1 MSTTIT
7 NLPETSKVNDSDYL
21 VLDQS
26 DKTVKSTV
34 SNFLT
39 DTGVV
44 LATQLKDTDGADLIQ
59 SSNGNTVQEE
69 LNNNLLNDREQWR
82 RSLAEAGLTLVDGS
96 FEDGATLNNNTDAVW
111 YIAGGQ
117 CYTWGGAFPKAVPA
131 DSTPTSTGGIGL
143 GAWVSVGD
151 ATLRREL
158 ASITGQL
165 LVGSARHLDDLR
177 GIFPGVSSRI
187 KTLGALAAYDGGG
200 DTWVFDPSDMSSLV
214 SLYPKVFI
222 APTADPTGASGAWK
236 LAWNMKGINASAY
249 GIGLSKSYSHD
260 TEALQQLGD
269 WNKAIQW
276 INLPSEM
283 YITELNYTENPKFY
297 GIAGANS
304 DLSDTRGMGSRE
316 HGSIIYARDADSSN
330 PVIHIHGNP
339 GTDRLGGVD
348 ICYVSV
354 VSVDLIENRNLTI
367 KPELNQRST
376 RTAVFLEYIASKTN
390 IQGLGIF
397 GFKKCL
403 YGNEVWDGS
412 VRDLAIS
419 IGSDENGTEPAVFFG
434 SYGSDNSNN
443 LTIDTFR
450 IEHCPYSLEVG
461 FVDHV
466 RFVNGKIETYRK
478 PDATHHVVKVGS
490 KAERYLFSGVMFVTN
505 PTTKTPYLYEQ
516 GKQGTYSSCWMTA
529 GGIAGNYPGVR
540 WIYRDPTGTSV
551 VKFMGMTI
559 NGPMQADGT
568 DPTAYPIYLASY
580 DEFGGTINCYDS
592 FTVNGSVVNPSYQG
606 LICMNTGTKMGK
618 LHINTNNITKT
629 AGTVFYA
636 RGGDYD
642 IGKPTLAGAP
652 HSLLAGVKND
662 IRKMITSASDIEI
675 YRRET
680 ILLSTGTTLNSMK
693 GFEGQVIRVMT
704 FGTGCTIKHS
714 GLINNTS
721 GTDITMTANTVY
733 TYMML
738 TGTTAKQ
745 I

>member
-1 MSTTIT
+1 MTIIKRADLGRPLT
-7 NLPETSKVNDSDYL
+7 WDELDDNFQQVDNLTAAASAAVSSAAASATAAASSATASASSATDAANSAANAAAAI
-21 VLDQS
+21 VS
-26 DKTVKSTV
+26 AVKSTV
-34 SNFLT
+34 SFT
-39 DTGVV
+39 TGGTLNSNLDRISDGTYLYYWTGAYPVTV
-44 LATQLKDTDGADLIQ
+44 LAGST
-59 SSNGNTVQEE
+59 
-69 LNNNLLNDREQWR
+69 
-82 RSLAEAGLTLVDGS
+82 VDG
-96 FEDGATLNNNTDAVW
+96 
-111 YIAGGQ
+111 
-117 CYTWGGAFPKAVPA
+117 
-131 DSTPTSTGGIGL
+131 TGGIAAGFWAVDNDQLLRQNL
-143 GAWVSVGD
+143 GSD
-151 ATLRREL
+151 E
-158 ASITGQL
+158 GQL
-165 LVGSARHLDDLR
+165 LIGSPRHIEDLR
-177 GIFPGVSSRI
+177 GIFPGVDSKI
-187 KTLGALAAYDGGG
+187 TTLGALIEYDGGG
-200 DTWVFDPSDMSSLV
+200 DTWIFDPSDMSSLV

-249 GIGLSKSYSHD
+249 GIGCQAENYAHD
-260 TEALQQLGD
+260 TAALQQLGD
-269 WNKAIQW
+269 WNRAVQW

-283 YITELNYTENPKFY
+283 YITELSYTENPKFY

-316 HGSIIYARDADSSN
+316 HGSVIYARDADSSN
-330 PVIHIHGNP
+330 PVIHIYGNQ

-348 ICYVSV
+348 LCFISL
-354 VSVDLIENRNLTI
+354 VSVDLIENRNLAI

-376 RTAVFLEYIASKTN
+376 RPGILIEYVASKTN
-390 IQGLGIF
+390 IQGLGVF

-403 YGNEVWDGS
+403 YCNEVWDGS
-412 VRDLAIS
+412 IRDLAIS
-419 IGSDENGTEPAVFFG
+419 IGSDEDGTVPAVFFG
-434 SYGSDNSNN
+434 SYGSDNTNN
-443 LTIDTFR
+443 LVIDTFR
-450 IEHCPYSLEVG
+450 IEHCPFSLEVG

-478 PDATHHVVKVGS
+478 PDATHYVVKVDS
-490 KAERYLFSGVMFVTN
+490 NAERYLFSGMMFVTN
-505 PTTKTPYLYEQ
+505 PTTQTPFLYEQ
-516 GKQGTYSSCWMTA
+516 GKQGTYSCCWMTV
-529 GGIAGNYPGVR
+529 GGITGNYPGVR

-551 VKFMGMTI
+551 VKFIVMTI

-592 FTVNGSVVNPSYQG
+592 FTVNGSTVAPSYQG

-642 IGKPTLAGAP
+642 IGKPTISGAP

-680 ILLSTGTTLNSMK
+680 ILLSSGTTLNSMK
-693 GFEGQVIRVMT
+693 GFEGQTIRVMT

-714 GLINNTS
+714 SSINNSS
-721 GTDITMTANTVY
+721 GADIAMTANTVY

-745 I
+745 V

>member
-1 MSTTIT
+1 MSSGCGDVLSLEDLKTAKKHQTFEAEVIT
-7 NLPETSKVNDSDYL
+7 
-21 VLDQS
+21 
-26 DKTVKSTV
+26 
-34 SNFLT
+34 
-39 DTGVV
+39 G
-44 LATQLKDTDGADLIQ
+44 
-59 SSNGNTVQEE
+59 
-69 LNNNLLNDREQWR
+69 R
-82 RSLAEAGLTLVDGS
+82 
-96 FEDGATLNNNTDAVW
+96 
-111 YIAGGQ
+111 AGGVSSGAEIDFATNQ
-117 CYTWGGAFPKAVPA
+117 VTGQVQKTLPAILRDMGFDPAAFDFTSGGTVTARDTVVYNAA
-131 DSTPTSTGGIGL
+131 DNNWYSWAGTLPHVVAPGTNPLLDANWKPRTDQLLRQNL
-143 GAWVSVGD
+143 GSD
-151 ATLRREL
+151 E
-158 ASITGQL
+158 GQL
-165 LVGSARHLDDLR
+165 LIGSPRHIEDLR
-177 GIFPGVSSRI
+177 GIFPGVASKI
-187 KTLGALAAYDGGG
+187 TTLGALAEYDGGG

-214 SLYPKVFI
+214 SLYPKIFI

-236 LAWNMKGINASAY
+236 LAWNMRGINASAY
-249 GIGLSKSYSHD
+249 GIGCQAENYAHD
-260 TEALQQLGD
+260 TAALQQLGD
-269 WNKAIQW
+269 WNRAVQW

-283 YITELNYTENPKFY
+283 YITELNYAENPKFY

-316 HGSIIYARDADSSN
+316 HGSVIYARDADSSN
-330 PVIHIHGNP
+330 PVIHVHGNQ

-348 ICYVSV
+348 ICYVSL

-367 KPELNQRST
+367 RAELNQRST
-376 RTAVFLEYIASKTN
+376 RPGILIEYVASKTN

-403 YGNEVWDGS
+403 YCNEVWDGS
-412 VRDLAIS
+412 IRDLAIN
-419 IGSDENGTEPAVFFG
+419 IGSDEDGTVPAVYFG
-434 SYGSDNSNN
+434 SYGSDNTNN

-450 IEHCPYSLEVG
+450 IEHCPYSLEVD

-490 KAERYLFSGVMFVTN
+490 KAERYLFSGMMFVTN
-505 PTTKTPYLYEQ
+505 PTTRTPFLYEQ
-516 GKQGTYSSCWMTA
+516 GRQGTYSSCWMTS
-529 GGIAGNYPGVR
+529 GGITGNYPGVR

-636 RGGDYD
+636 RGGEYD
-642 IGKPTLAGAP
+642 IGKPTLSGAP
-652 HSLLAGVKND
+652 HSLLAGNKND
-662 IRKMITSASDIEI
+662 IRIIITTASDIEI

-680 ILLSTGTTLNSMK
+680 VVLNTGTTLNSMK
-693 GFEGQVIRVMT
+693 GFVGQVIRVMT

-714 GLINNTS
+714 GSINNSS
-721 GTDITMTANTVY
+721 GTDIAMTPNTVY

-738 TGTTAKQ
+738 NGTTAKQ